1 MIIFSAVGNSIL
13 WCAIGLVV
21 SDIIGF
27 FVARSLFKRSLKK
40 NPPINEKMIRVMFKQ
55 MGRTP
60 SEAQIRQVMNAM
72 NQQR

>member
-1 MIIFSAVGNSIL
+1 MDWGALLLDLLKVVG
-13 WCAIGLVV
+13 GLIVGI
-21 SDIIGF
+21 IIGF
-27 FVARSLFKRSLKK
+27 FIARKVMKK
-40 NPPINEKMIRVMFKQ
+40 QLAENPPINEKMIRVMFKQ